1 MSFWTDGS
9 VEPKR
14 NYRYLVTFT
23 GPTANASGPRTVLDS
38 VGVIWFAKNVTVPS
52 FNVTSVTHDFLDNKY
67 YYPGRVEWQTVSLTL
82 VDPVSPDAVEFVN
95 EILTNTGYK
104 IKGKGAAA
112 ISTSAGLGA
121 TTISKSGAIKA
132 GLGNLTIDIINE
144 NGESLEQ
151 WKLQNP
157 FIESAKFGD
166 LDYTNDDLRTVE
178 LTIKYD
184 WATCGVG
191 TSFSTPFYPIKES

>member
-23 GPTANASGPRTVLDS
+23 GTQGATENKTVLDATN
-38 VGVIWFAKNVTVPS
+38 VIWFAKNVTVPS

-67 YYPGRVEWQTVSLTL
+67 YYPGRVEWQTISLTL

-104 IKGKGAAA
+104 IKGQGAAK
-112 ISTSAGLGA
+112 ISTGAGLGA

-166 LDYTNDDLRTVE
+166 LDYTNDELRTVE

-184 WATCGVG
+184 WATCDVGVSKG
-191 TSFSTPFYPIKES
+191 DPFYQIKDT

>member
-23 GPTANASGPRTVLDS
+23 GTQGATGPTTVLDS

-67 YYPGRVEWQTVSLTL
+67 YYPGRVEWQTISLTL

-95 EILTNTGYK
+95 ELLTNTGYK
-104 IKGKGAAA
+104 IKGQNAA
-112 ISTSAGLGA
+112 TLGNA
-121 TTISKSGAIKA
+121 ETISKSGAIKA

-144 NGESLEQ
+144 EGTSLET

-166 LDYTNDDLRTVE
+166 LDYANDDLRTVE

-184 WATCGVG
+184 WATCDVG
-191 TSFSTPFYPIKES
+191 ASKGTEFFQVKES

>member
-1 MSFWTDGS
+1 MSNFWTDGS

-23 GPTANASGPRTVLDS
+23 GTQGATGPTTVLDS
-38 VGVIWFAKNVTVPS
+38 VDVIWFAKNVTVPS

-104 IKGKGAAA
+104 IKGKQAAKIGNA
-112 ISTSAGLGA
+112 E
-121 TTISKSGAIKA
+121 TISKSGAIKA

-144 NGESLEQ
+144 SGEALET

-166 LDYTNDDLRTVE
+166 LDYTNDELRTVE

-184 WATCGVG
+184 WATCDIKDRTEGFFG
-191 TSFSTPFYPIKES
+191 IKET

>member
-14 NYRYLVTFT
+14 NYRFLVTFT
-23 GPTANASGPRTVLDS
+23 GTQGATENTTVLDATN
-38 VGVIWFAKNVTVPS
+38 VIWFAKNVTVPS

-67 YYPGRVEWQTVSLTL
+67 YYPGRVEWQTISLTL

-104 IKGKGAAA
+104 VKGKNAAKLG
-112 ISTSAGLGA
+112 SAK
-121 TTISKSGAIKA
+121 TISKSGAIQA
-132 GLGNLTIDIINE
+132 GLGNLTIDIIDE
-144 NGESLEQ
+144 EGKALET

-166 LDYTNDDLRTVE
+166 LDYTNDELRTVE

-184 WATCGVG
+184 WATCDVG
-191 TSFSTPFYPIKES
+191 ASQGTPFYQIQES

>member
-1 MSFWTDGS
+1 MSFWTDGL

-23 GPTANASGPRTVLDS
+23 GPQGTNVGPTTVLDS

-112 ISTSAGLGA
+112 IGTGNGDGA

-132 GLGNLTIDIINE
+132 GLGNLTIDIIDE
-144 NGESLEQ
+144 DGIALET

-184 WATCGVG
+184 WATCDVG
-191 TSFSTPFYPIKES
+191 ASKGTPFYPIKET